1 VVLKSGVYTVDQAE
15 TWLRVTPSGSQTVD
29 AILLEAHSANHD
41 QTLTEPQ
48 AISVQ
53 GESPDA
59 HHLALLLPDGKRLE
73 AVGSYSGI
81 RSRGLSLLTMRRLST
96 LSSTTNTEF
105 VAPRLGGT
113 GGNRSYNLDC
123 GNGAVIVGAT
133 YRSGQ
138 WLDAIGLICQRVN
151 SQTGAL
157 EDDFTRG
164 PVGGS
169 GGDPRIVR
177 CPSGRVVGTAQGTYK
192 TFVHNITLWCYQWNA
207 SQKAPIFV
215 DARTLHRQGDENF
228 IRAGAKYT
236 GYSCP
241 WCPVTRGFTCPSG
254 KAGKALR
261 GKRGSYIDNFRFV
274 CDFWNK

>member
-1 VVLKSGVYTVDQAE
+1 MGKPKHCIFSKVLVLVSLAFLLLPPLLTWADTTITLDEPVHFTSAEGSDVVLKSGVYTVDQAE

-29 AILLEAHSANHD
+29 AILLEAHSAKHEE
-41 QTLTEPQ
+41 TLTEPQ
-48 AISVQ
+48 AISVE
-53 GESPDA
+53 GDSPDA

-192 TFVHNITLWCYQWNA
+192 TFVHL
-207 SQKAPIFV
+207 
-215 DARTLHRQGDENF
+215 E
-228 IRAGAKYT
+228 
-236 GYSCP
+236 
-241 WCPVTRGFTCPSG
+241 
-254 KAGKALR
+254 AL
-261 GKRGSYIDNFRFV
+261 ST
-274 CDFWNK
+274 